1 MPFLRF
7 TRFLAASAFA
17 FGALPLPATAAQAP
31 QIAARS
37 YILLDSGSHR
47 VMLEKNADERLQ
59 PASLTKMMTAYVVLD
74 ALKASTIKWEQL
86 VRVEASDLAHVGGD
100 EATMRLQAGQIISIQ
115 DLLTGLIVVS
125 ANDAAMVLARTVAG
139 SEDAFLGKMN
149 DYANRLGLSA
159 SHFATPS
166 GITTPNHYSTA
177 RDIAHLSVRLTEDF
191 PVYLAFSAQRD
202 FSYGSFTR
210 HNKTRLLD
218 DPTIDGLKTGHTAK
232 AGYCLAV
239 TAKRSVA
246 KGKAMRRV
254 FAVVLGAP
262 SNDGRFV
269 AGRQLIDY
277 GFH

>member
-139 SEDAFLGKMN
+139 SEDAFLG
-149 DYANRLGLSA
+149 
-159 SHFATPS
+159 
-166 GITTPNHYSTA
+166 
-177 RDIAHLSVRLTEDF
+177 
-191 PVYLAFSAQRD
+191 
-202 FSYGSFTR
+202 
-210 HNKTRLLD
+210 
-218 DPTIDGLKTGHTAK
+218 
-232 AGYCLAV
+232 
-239 TAKRSVA
+239 
-246 KGKAMRRV
+246 
-254 FAVVLGAP
+254 
-262 SNDGRFV
+262 
-269 AGRQLIDY
+269 
-277 GFH
+277 